1 MRTVVAV
8 TAPVLLAVPKAL
20 TQSPTASAV
29 AVAAWVSDSVV
40 LDDVVILS
48 FCVLT
53 VGFLVGFDLLAAGR
67 KSWLSTVPESETVE
81 PLTAVTL
88 PVAMAKLPAP
98 ENDRRAPAGAL
109 PLGGVKPEPEP
120 PRRKPPPNPPAPA
133 PAPAPAPPP
142 PKPDVHEP
150 DDEGWLIVM
159 ERAAMVVLDFL
170 EGVPVTVRQSPVD
183 TSLRVLAA
191 VWLNV
196 VDAVQV
202 TEVCP
207 SLALCTSMVVPEIDA
222 TLPLAPDLVGVVAAS
237 APADIPRT
245 TDAQRAT
252 TVAGAIQGPS
262 PRLLR
267 GEVFM
272 VAVVSLVFFP
282 GVCVT
287 YSLLRASMGARLAAR
302 LAG

>member
-20 TQSPTASAV
+20 TQSPTESAV
-29 AVAAWVSDSVV
+29 AVVDWVSDNVV
-40 LDDVVILS
+40 VDEVVTLS

-53 VGFLVGFDLLAAGR
+53 VGFLVDFDLLDDGR
-67 KSWLSTVPESETVE
+67 VSWLSTVPDSETVE

-88 PVAMAKLPAP
+88 PVAMAKLAAP
-98 ENDRRAPAGAL
+98 GNDRRVPEL
-109 PLGGVKPEPEP
+109 PLGGVKPEPELEP
-120 PRRKPPPNPPAPA
+120 DRRKPPANPPGPA
-133 PAPAPAPPP
+133 PAPAPAPP
-142 PKPDVHEP
+142 KPDAHEP

-159 ERAAMVVLDFL
+159 DRAAMVVLDFL
-170 EGVPVTVRQSPVD
+170 EGVPVTMRQSPVA
-183 TSLRVLAA
+183 TALRVLVA
-191 VWLNV
+191 VWLKV
-196 VDAVQV
+196 VDGVQV

-222 TLPLAPDLVGVVAAS
+222 TLPLAPDLVGVA
-237 APADIPRT
+237 APAPVDIPRT
-245 TDAQRAT
+245 TDALRAT
-252 TVAGAIQGPS
+252 IAAGAIQVPS

-267 GEVFM
+267 GELFI
-272 VAVVSLVFFP
+272 VAVVSLVFFL
-282 GVCVT
+282 GVCAT